1 MMIEA
6 HNESAIRTLAKQIV
20 RIRTQKES
28 MMKSKATLTSV
39 GLQTTVCSNLY
50 SVALSNRV
58 F

>member
-1 MMIEA
+1 MIEA

-50 SVALSNRV
+50 LIAR